1 MVNEFPDPS
10 NVPILSYHL
19 ISVPVVVNVVVP
31 PTHIVSFVNGGNCG
45 AGLLI
50 TTNGSEVAV
59 PQYVVEVQEYVP
71 PETRIDCVVSPVDHI
86 YDNAPLA
93 KSVTESAPHNIGER
107 SDVIEVWGFPGA
119 SCKVSV
125 KGANVKLLVSLLFS
139 GYICLP

>member
-71 PETRIDCVVSPVDHI
+71 PETRIDCVVSRLTI
-86 YDNAPLA
+86 YMIMHHWQKA
-93 KSVTESAPHNIGER
+93 
-107 SDVIEVWGFPGA
+107 
-119 SCKVSV
+119 
-125 KGANVKLLVSLLFS
+125 LLNQRHTILVNDQML
-139 GYICLP
+139 